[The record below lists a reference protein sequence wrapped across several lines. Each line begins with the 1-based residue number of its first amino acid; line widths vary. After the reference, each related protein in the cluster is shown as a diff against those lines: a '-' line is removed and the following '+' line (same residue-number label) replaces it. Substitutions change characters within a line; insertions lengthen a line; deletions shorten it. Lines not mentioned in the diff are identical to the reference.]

1 MPEVE
6 SDDPHA
12 TRVAPIMPVEAINAA
27 FFKKDIRTT
36 RIESIIY

>member
-12 TRVAPIMPVEAINAA
+12 TRVAPIMPVEAIDAA
-27 FFKKDIRTT
+27 FFKKDIRKT